1 MIDRSTFRFCVAPM
15 MDWTDRHC
23 RTFHRILTRRARL
36 YTEMFTPGAV
46 IHGERERVIGFGQH
60 EQPVAMQ
67 LGGSDP
73 AKLAEAAKIC
83 AELGYIEINLNCGC
97 PSDRVQGGNFGACLM
112 RVPNLVAECVQAMKQ
127 AVTIPVTVKCRIGVD
142 EQDPEQALFA
152 LANAVV
158 AAGADA
164 LLVHARSA
172 WLEGLSPKENRDVPP
187 LNYGLVYQLKRAMP
201 QVLVVINGG
210 ILDLA
215 QSRVHLEHVDG
226 VMLGRAAYQNPELLR
241 LVDAELFDQP
251 APVEDSFE
259 ALAAFRPYVEAQ
271 LERGV
276 RLHSMTKHLLG
287 LFPGQPGARRFRRYL
302 STEGVRTGA
311 GLAEY
316 DTSIAIVREEQVR
329 IAQTPR
335 SLDTAPDA
343 TPDAT
348 PDSAP

>member
-1 MIDRSTFRFCVAPM
+1 
-15 MDWTDRHC
+15 
-23 RTFHRILTRRARL
+23 
-36 YTEMFTPGAV
+36 
-46 IHGERERVIGFGQH
+46 
-60 EQPVAMQ
+60 
-67 LGGSDP
+67 
-73 AKLAEAAKIC
+73 
-83 AELGYIEINLNCGC
+83 
-97 PSDRVQGGNFGACLM
+97 
-112 RVPNLVAECVQAMKQ
+112 
-127 AVTIPVTVKCRIGVD
+127 
-142 EQDPEQALFA
+142 
-152 LANAVV
+152 
-158 AAGADA
+158 
-164 LLVHARSA
+164 
-172 WLEGLSPKENRDVPP
+172 LSPKENRDVPP

-201 QVLVVINGG
+201 QVPVVINGG

-302 STEGVRTGA
+302 STEGVRSGA
-311 GLAEY
+311 GLTEY
-316 DTSIAIVREEQVR
+316 DTAIAIVREEQVR

-348 PDSAP
+348 PDTAP